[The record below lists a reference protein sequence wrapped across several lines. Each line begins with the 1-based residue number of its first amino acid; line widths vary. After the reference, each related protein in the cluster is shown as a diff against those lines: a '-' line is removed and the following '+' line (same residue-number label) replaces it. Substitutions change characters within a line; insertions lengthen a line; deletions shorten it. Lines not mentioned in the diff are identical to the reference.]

1 MFDERN
7 LQRRVAGVHDI
18 RLDGMLDIVL
28 RAKGASVLDVGCNRG
43 MVGFEMANNG
53 AKLVHGCDNFEDGIW
68 TARQVFADIRSVES
82 QHEVID
88 LTKGPHAFDVFG
100 DRTYDIVLCIAV
112 IHKLNRIMPPA
123 KLSEL
128 IRYLGRHTREYF
140 AWRATTEK
148 FQENQAE
155 MEMMDREL
163 GAEQLRRVHTSYL
176 SITLGV
182 AAIWARGY

>member
-28 RAKGASVLDVGCNRG
+28 RAKGASVLDIGCNRG

-100 DRTYDIVLCIAV
+100 DRTYDIVLCLAV
-112 IHKLNRIMPPA
+112 M
-123 KLSEL
+123 

-176 SITLGV
+176 SKVLGV